1 MAKKLLRSGRVTH
14 APGIDKGRRNYE
26 WHGRRHRIDRSAR
39 INPEDLHMH
48 VRTLTATAIAVVLM
62 GSSAAP
68 AAIRVSTSRSASAQ
82 NPKSATAAL
91 PSRPN
96 KVDWN
101 KIKTAARLRNM
112 ALAPHRTARFRSFA
126 AMLGLG
132 QLSSIHPLAPGRCRT
147 AVIDLHN
154 NLLDLEEAFPG
165 ENWGPLRRAV
175 AKEPSIH
182 ACAPRPKHARRY
194 GYIVFAQRADGIRS
208 A

>member
-1 MAKKLLRSGRVTH
+1 MR
-14 APGIDKGRRNYE
+14 
-26 WHGRRHRIDRSAR
+26 W
-39 INPEDLHMH
+39 
-48 VRTLTATAIAVVLM
+48 RTLIATAIAIFLM
-62 GSSAAP
+62 GTPSAT

-82 NPKSATAAL
+82 NPNSATAAL
-91 PSRPN
+91 SSRPN
-96 KVDWN
+96 KADWN

-132 QLSSIHPLAPGRCRT
+132 QLASIHPLAPGRCRT

-154 NLLDLEEAFPG
+154 NLLDLEEAVPG

-182 ACAPRPKHARRY
+182 ACAPRPKHSSRDL
-194 GYIVFAQRADGIRS
+194 V
-208 A
+208 

>member
-1 MAKKLLRSGRVTH
+1 MR
-14 APGIDKGRRNYE
+14 
-26 WHGRRHRIDRSAR
+26 W
-39 INPEDLHMH
+39 
-48 VRTLTATAIAVVLM
+48 RTLTATAIAIFLI
-62 GSSAAP
+62 GSPSAT

-82 NPKSATAAL
+82 DPKSATAAL

-96 KVDWN
+96 KADWN

-112 ALAPHRTARFRSFA
+112 ALAPHRTAHFRSFT

-132 QLSSIHPLAPGRCRT
+132 QLASIHLLAPGRCRN

-154 NLLDLEEAFPG
+154 NLLDLAEAVPG

-182 ACAPRPKHARRY
+182 ACAPRPKHAGRDL
-194 GYIVFAQRADGIRS
+194 V
-208 A
+208 